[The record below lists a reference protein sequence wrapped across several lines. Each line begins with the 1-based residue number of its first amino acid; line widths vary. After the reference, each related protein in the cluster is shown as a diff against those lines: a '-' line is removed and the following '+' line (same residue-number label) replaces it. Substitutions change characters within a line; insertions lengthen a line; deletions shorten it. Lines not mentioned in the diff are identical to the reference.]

1 MDEIKL
7 PLPRDEWKIGK
18 KQRSREISKMN
29 NVCAESLEHEKVSQQ
44 KSEEAYLAEEQ
55 YVQNMEPREI
65 IALSGI
71 LSSLDMTRVLD
82 REWLKKKIKMK
93 RQRPIQRGL

>member
-7 PLPRDEWKIGK
+7 PLPRDEWEIGK

-29 NVCAESLEHEKVSQQ
+29 NVCDESLEHEKVSQQ
-44 KSEEAYLAEEQ
+44 KSETAYPAEEQ

-82 REWLKKKIKMK
+82 REWLKK
-93 RQRPIQRGL
+93 RSR

>member
-1 MDEIKL
+1 
-7 PLPRDEWKIGK
+7 
-18 KQRSREISKMN
+18 MN
-29 NVCAESLEHEKVSQQ
+29 NVCDESLEHEKVSQQ
-44 KSEEAYLAEEQ
+44 KSETAYLAEEQ

-82 REWLKKKIKMK
+82 REWLKK
-93 RQRPIQRGL
+93 RSR